1 MENLTHT
8 STLIVR
14 EEHTA
19 QALGSGDLPV
29 LATPALI
36 ALMEHAAKEAIG
48 ALLEAGQSSVG
59 TQIAIDH
66 TRATGLGIEVRA
78 TARLAAQEGRRYD
91 FVLSAQD
98 EEGNEIGKGTHT
110 RFAID
115 VEKFMGKIKNNR

>member
-8 STLIVR
+8 STLTVTP
-14 EEHTA
+14 EHTA

-36 ALMEHAAKEAIG
+36 ALMEHAAKETIRD
-48 ALLEAGQSSVG
+48 LLQAGQSSVG
-59 TQIAIDH
+59 TQISIEH

-78 TARLAAQEGRRYD
+78 TARLTAQEGRRYD
-91 FVLSAQD
+91 FELHAED
-98 EEGNEIGKGTHT
+98 EEGNDIGNGTHT